1 VASPFV
7 RNTASLGGNLIMA
20 QRDQFASD
28 MATILL
34 AAGSSICI
42 QVSSKRLTVT
52 LEEFLQMPPCDYKT
66 LLLSIYIPH
75 WTPAGALSGDRTMDK
90 AVSTRGTSVLFE
102 TYRASPRP
110 LGNAVA
116 YLNAAFLAQVSSD
129 GTSSSLIL
137 RELCLAFGAY
147 GTQHAIRAS
156 NVEKLLVGKPITASV
171 LLEACTLL
179 KKTIVPK
186 EGTRH
191 AAYRSSLAVAFLFS
205 FLYPV
210 NKDTLKPVKAVH
222 LNGSVPSG
230 TNGNPNCGPDAHV
243 DASLKINNMKSGSYS
258 NDRILEYSN
267 QIIEINKDY
276 LPVGIPAKKV
286 GAELQASGMDFT
298 VLLNNHSLLRHIKRH
313 LAPTIH
319 MVLKM
324 LPPSRICLI

>member
-1 VASPFV
+1 
-7 RNTASLGGNLIMA
+7 
-20 QRDQFASD
+20 
-28 MATILL
+28 
-34 AAGSSICI
+34 
-42 QVSSKRLTVT
+42 
-52 LEEFLQMPPCDYKT
+52 
-66 LLLSIYIPH
+66 
-75 WTPAGALSGDRTMDK
+75 
-90 AVSTRGTSVLFE
+90 
-102 TYRASPRP
+102 
-110 LGNAVA
+110 
-116 YLNAAFLAQVSSD
+116 
-129 GTSSSLIL
+129 
-137 RELCLAFGAY
+137 
-147 GTQHAIRAS
+147 
-156 NVEKLLVGKPITASV
+156 
-171 LLEACTLL
+171 
-179 KKTIVPK
+179 
-186 EGTRH
+186 
-191 AAYRSSLAVAFLFS
+191 LAVAFLFS

-222 LNGSVPSG
+222 LNCSVPSG

-286 GAELQASGMDFT
+286 GAELQASGTDFT